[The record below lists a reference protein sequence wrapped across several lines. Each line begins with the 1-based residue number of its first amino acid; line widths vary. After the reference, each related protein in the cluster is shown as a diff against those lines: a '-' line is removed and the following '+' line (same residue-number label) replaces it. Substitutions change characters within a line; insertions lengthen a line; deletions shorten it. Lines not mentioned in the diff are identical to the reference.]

1 MAERERLT
9 KRERREKRR
18 RERREA
24 EKAEAKQA
32 RWRRI
37 RNVAVTIVAVAGV
50 VAIFVLTD
58 EEPPEQV
65 TLTAEEAQ
73 RAAEQAGCTTREVEI
88 QEGTHLSPDS
98 APPAGQLYPRRPP
111 SSGPHFGSP
120 LAPPGFHDDPIDE
133 RSTVHNL
140 EHGAV
145 AVWYDPAAL
154 DEDGRR
160 RLEDWVRGRNR
171 AGFNAGR
178 GGAAIMGA
186 PFDGRLDG
194 SSVAFRAWGAEV
206 DCADFDATAGDA
218 FLAEHFG
225 TRGRAPEGA
234 MAPYPEEAVR
244 VVQDPAS
251 TPTTPNG

>member
-1 MAERERLT
+1 MGRERLT

-37 RNVAVTIVAVAGV
+37 RNIAITIAAVTGV
-50 VAIFVLTD
+50 VAVFVLTQ

-65 TLTAEEAQ
+65 TLTPEDAQ
-73 RAAEQAGCTTREVEI
+73 RAAEQAGCTTREVDV
-88 QEGTHLSPDS
+88 QEGSHLSPDT
-98 APPAGQLYPRRPP
+98 APPASQLYPRRPP

-133 RSTVHNL
+133 RSAIHNL

-154 DEDGRR
+154 GDDGRQ
-160 RLEDWVRGRNR
+160 RLEDWVRERNR
-171 AGFNAGR
+171 AGFNVGR
-178 GGAAIMGA
+178 GGAAIMAA
-186 PFDGRLDG
+186 PFDEGLAG
-194 SSVAFRAWGAEV
+194 SSVALRAWGAEV
-206 DCADFDATAGDA
+206 DCADFDAAAADA

-225 TRGRAPEGA
+225 TRGQAPEGA
-234 MAPYPEEAVR
+234 MAQYPQDAVR
-244 VVQDPAS
+244 VVNDEAAGS
-251 TPTTPNG
+251 